1 MESIIEPIT
10 DEQRKSAKRAY
21 FREYMNDYR
30 KNYYDRTFSDYKQRQ
45 NPEYKERERL
55 RHKKRYERQKQFR
68 MFQEAMPSYLFI

>member
-1 MESIIEPIT
+1 M
-10 DEQRKSAKRAY
+10 K
-21 FREYMNDYR
+21 DYR
-30 KNYYDRTFSDYKQRQ
+30 THYDRTFSDYKQRQ